1 MDTLTLQDGRRTR
14 VVVHSIRP
22 ETDVLWSADWSAY
35 TADDESTQTAQGST
49 VFRCYFDLAGAM
61 AFPKGIDLDDSDFTL
76 SENVCDA
83 LWLAALRAERDRRD
97 QKRRRNPR
105 PELVAAAWLRG
116 RR

>member
-35 TADDESTQTAQGST
+35 TADDESTRTAQGST
-49 VFRCYFDLAGAM
+49 VFRCYFNAAGAVEFSDGM
-61 AFPKGIDLDDSDFTL
+61 DIDADDAL
-76 SENVCDA
+76 SETLCDV

-97 QKRRRNPR
+97 RKRRRNPR
-105 PELVAAAWLRG
+105 PELVAAAWLGG

>member
-35 TADDESTQTAQGST
+35 TADDDSTRTAQGSA
-49 VFRCYFDLAGAM
+49 VFRCYFNAAGA
-61 AFPKGIDLDDSDFTL
+61 IDLLRGTNIDPDDDAL
-76 SENVCDA
+76 SETLCDV
-83 LWLAALRAERDRRD
+83 LWLAALRAERDRRT
-97 QKRRRNPR
+97 KRRRRNPR